1 MTETP
6 RQGLVIAV
14 FYGLIALIILINP
27 LFHLDG
33 YVPGAP
39 TTDYYHFHWNYWW
52 IRHALTNGLN
62 VYETSYVM
70 APYTS
75 SLAYHTLT
83 PFWYPVWALLEPA
96 FGTVAAMTGIQF
108 CILTLTGWTAFLLLR
123 REGVPRSLA
132 LLGGAVFQLL
142 PIMLNSLFWT
152 TLNIMSWFW
161 LPTLLL
167 LWGRTARAKNPF
179 IHAAIFGL
187 ALWGMLLTD
196 IQYPLLIAPILIPY
210 GIKTVIESQH
220 KARLIAAGL
229 GAVMLALAL
238 TWAVGLLPAILG
250 YDRAGLAPTPADR
263 AVEIPFPLGYITRTL
278 FLESV
283 GSLIIPLL
291 IAALALAR
299 WTPRRSWFWAL
310 LIPLPLILSA
320 GAITPVY
327 TLLHEAL
334 GGMFRYPERFVPV
347 FALPALIV
355 IGLTF
360 ARWRWM
366 RSPAFAGAALL
377 VIAAEA
383 RILHPFPLQA
393 LPPRYTF
400 YDQIAAEPYDYVI
413 VDVPTAGMSGEG
425 IVGETIFPST
435 QFYGLT
441 HGKRM
446 VNGHISRVNTYTY
459 MYMRTDDAMM
469 AWLGQRRFLEAET
482 VRAQMR
488 ERIFSFPIG
497 YFVIHRQWI
506 EPYGTTQGEV
516 IGFFNQ
522 QRDLVCPVWVEGD
535 ALVYRTAWHPDGCP
549 PRTPP
554 ELTIDI
560 GGTDDV
566 RYLGWGWHPAE
577 PVGGTRWRWTGQPLF
592 GQTDARLY
600 LDLPSADYTMTLS
613 AQSFRESRT
622 LQVRVNETVL
632 EETAQVQPDGLAE
645 YVFMLP
651 AAAIPDDGRVE
662 IALIYD
668 AAPSPA
674 ELGVSEDQ
682 RPLAVALDW
691 VRLTPSDAP
700 GSQ

>member
-1 MTETP
+1 
-6 RQGLVIAV
+6 
-14 FYGLIALIILINP
+14 
-27 LFHLDG
+27 
-33 YVPGAP
+33 
-39 TTDYYHFHWNYWW
+39 
-52 IRHALTNGLN
+52 
-62 VYETSYVM
+62 
-70 APYTS
+70 
-75 SLAYHTLT
+75 
-83 PFWYPVWALLEPA
+83 
-96 FGTVAAMTGIQF
+96 
-108 CILTLTGWTAFLLLR
+108 
-123 REGVPRSLA
+123 
-132 LLGGAVFQLL
+132 
-142 PIMLNSLFWT
+142 
-152 TLNIMSWFW
+152 
-161 LPTLLL
+161 
-167 LWGRTARAKNPF
+167 
-179 IHAAIFGL
+179 
-187 ALWGMLLTD
+187 
-196 IQYPLLIAPILIPY
+196 
-210 GIKTVIESQH
+210 
-220 KARLIAAGL
+220 
-229 GAVMLALAL
+229 
-238 TWAVGLLPAILG
+238 
-250 YDRAGLAPTPADR
+250 
-263 AVEIPFPLGYITRTL
+263 
-278 FLESV
+278 
-283 GSLIIPLL
+283 
-291 IAALALAR
+291 
-299 WTPRRSWFWAL
+299 
-310 LIPLPLILSA
+310 
-320 GAITPVY
+320 
-327 TLLHEAL
+327 
-334 GGMFRYPERFVPV
+334 
-347 FALPALIV
+347 
-355 IGLTF
+355 
-360 ARWRWM
+360 
-366 RSPAFAGAALL
+366 
-377 VIAAEA
+377 
-383 RILHPFPLQA
+383 
-393 LPPRYTF
+393 
-400 YDQIAAEPYDYVI
+400 
-413 VDVPTAGMSGEG
+413 
-425 IVGETIFPST
+425 
-435 QFYGLT
+435 
-441 HGKRM
+441 M

>member
-1 MTETP
+1 
-6 RQGLVIAV
+6 
-14 FYGLIALIILINP
+14 LIALIVLINP
-27 LFHLDG
+27 QFHLDG
-33 YVPGAP
+33 FVPGAP

-52 IRHALTNGLN
+52 IRHALTHGLN
-62 VYETSYVM
+62 VYETNYVM
-70 APYTS
+70 APHTS

-96 FGTVAAMTGIQF
+96 FGTVPAMTGVQF
-108 CILTLTGWTAFLLLR
+108 CILTLTGWAAFLLLR
-123 REGVPRSLA
+123 REGVPRALA
-132 LLGGAVFQLL
+132 LLGGAIFQTL

-152 TLNIMSWFW
+152 TLNVMSWFW
-161 LPTLLL
+161 LPSLLL
-167 LWGRTARAKNPF
+167 LWGRTARAQKPF

-196 IQYPLLIAPILIPY
+196 IQYPLLLAPVIVPY
-210 GIKTVIESQH
+210 GIKTLTASRH
-220 KARLIAAGL
+220 KARLIAAGV
-229 GAVMLALAL
+229 GAVLLALAL
-238 TWAVGLLPAILG
+238 TWAVGLLPALLS
-250 YDRAGLAPTPADR
+250 YDRTGLSPTPAER
-263 AVEIPFPLGYITRTL
+263 AVEIPFPLGYVTRTQ
-278 FLESV
+278 FLESA
-283 GSLIIPLL
+283 GALIIPLL
-291 IAALALAR
+291 TAALAFAR
-299 WTPRRSWFWAL
+299 RAPRRAWFWAL

-320 GAITPVY
+320 GAITPLY
-327 TLLHEAL
+327 RLLHEAL

-347 FALPALIV
+347 FALPALV
-355 IGLTF
+355 FIGLTL
-360 ARWRWM
+360 ARRRWT

-377 VIAAEA
+377 MIAAEA
-383 RILHPFPLQA
+383 RILQPFPLQA
-393 LPPRYTF
+393 LPPRYAF
-400 YDQIAAEPYDYVI
+400 HKQMAAEPYDYVI

-425 IVGETIFPST
+425 IVGDTIFPST

-446 VNGHISRVNTYTY
+446 VNGHISRVNTYNY

-469 AWLGQRRFLEAET
+469 AWLGQRRLLEPEI
-482 VRAQMR
+482 VREQMR

-497 YFVIHRQWI
+497 YFVIHRRWI

-522 QRDLVCPVWVEGD
+522 QRDLVCPIWVEGD

-554 ELTIDI
+554 DLVIDI
-560 GGTDDV
+560 GGADDV

-600 LDLPSADYTMTLS
+600 LDLPRADYALTLS
-613 AQSFRESRT
+613 AQSFHEPRA
-622 LQVRVNETVL
+622 LQVRVNHL
-632 EETAQVQPDGLAE
+632 ILAETAQVQPNWLAE
-645 YVFMLP
+645 YAFTLP
-651 AAAIPDDGRVE
+651 AEAIPEDGRVE

-674 ELGVSEDQ
+674 EVGFSQDA
-682 RPLAVALDW
+682 RPLAVAVDW
-691 VRLTPSDAP
+691 LRLTPRSPSDAP
-700 GSQ
+700 APP